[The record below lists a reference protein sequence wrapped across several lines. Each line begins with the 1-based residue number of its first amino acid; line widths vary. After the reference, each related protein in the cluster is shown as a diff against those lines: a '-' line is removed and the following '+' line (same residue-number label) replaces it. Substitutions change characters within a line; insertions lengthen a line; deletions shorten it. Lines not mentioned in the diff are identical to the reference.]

1 MIEYCNVNKLTPI
14 LTIGSFLQDITESDI
29 DALHRKIGANVMQI
43 RKEKG
48 LTQLD
53 LALSIGLKSV
63 GLISVA
69 EIYHNKKHF
78 NIEHLYRIATILNVE
93 ITDFFK
99 DIHTK

>member
-1 MIEYCNVNKLTPI
+1 
-14 LTIGSFLQDITESDI
+14 LQDITSENI
-29 DALHRKIGANVMQI
+29 DELHRKIGSNVMRV

-78 NIEHLYRIATILNVE
+78 NIEHLYKIATALDVE

-99 DIHTK
+99 DIQTK

>member
-1 MIEYCNVNKLTPI
+1 MQYSIINKLTQI
-14 LTIGSFLQDITESDI
+14 LTIGSFLKDITTNDI
-29 DALHRKIGANVMQI
+29 DELHRKIGANVMRV

-93 ITDFFK
+93 ITEFFK
-99 DIHTK
+99 DIQTK

>member
-1 MIEYCNVNKLTPI
+1 M
-14 LTIGSFLQDITESDI
+14 QDITSENI
-29 DALHRKIGANVMQI
+29 DELHRKIGTNVMRV

-78 NIEHLYRIATILNVE
+78 NIEHLYKIATALDVE

>member
-1 MIEYCNVNKLTPI
+1 MHEVSQP
-14 LTIGSFLQDITESDI
+14 EI
-29 DALHRKIGANVMQI
+29 DAMYRKIGTNVMRI

-48 LTQLD
+48 MSQLD

-78 NIEHLYRIATILNVE
+78 NLEHLYKIAKVLDVKMADFL
-93 ITDFFK
+93 TD
-99 DIHTK
+99 IE